1 MTRKCVKCGLP
12 TAPDR
17 RICKD
22 CSMQDRHGVPSD
34 HFDDEGEDEDDTE
47 TETRRVECTAC
58 GTEYDH
64 DGECACPDCGAR
76 RRRYVGPIGGK
87 AVATD
92 GGEPR

>member
-1 MTRKCVKCGLP
+1 MTRKCKQCGQLTGP
-12 TAPDR
+12 KR

-22 CSMQDRHGVPSD
+22 CSLENRHGVPSD
-34 HFDDEGEDEDDTE
+34 HVEDDGDDQDDVETKRVKCTE
-47 TETRRVECTAC
+47 C

-64 DGECACPDCGAR
+64 DGDCACPDCGAR
-76 RRRYVGPIGGK
+76 RRRYIGPIGGQ